1 MRMTVIVVM
10 VMILAMGLGMGL
22 RMCMGFGSGMRLAR
36 SMGSMTVA
44 AVAAL
49 CGVIAWVIVV
59 VSAHGLL
66 GGLVPRI
73 CRQP

>member
-1 MRMTVIVVM
+1 MRITVIVVM
-10 VMILAMGLGMGL
+10 VTGQGLGHGL
-22 RMCMGFGSGMRLAR
+22 EDVHGFRRGHRLAR
-36 SMGSMTVA
+36 SMGSIAVA

-49 CGVIAWVIVV
+49 CSVIAWVIVV

-73 CRQP
+73 CRRP

>member
-1 MRMTVIVVM
+1 MTVIVVM
-10 VMILAMGLGMGL
+10 IAHFGMGL
-22 RMCMGFGSGMRLAR
+22 RMCMGFGAGMRLAR
-36 SMGSMTVA
+36 SMGSITVA

-49 CGVIAWVIVV
+49 CRVIAWVIMV

-66 GGLVPRI
+66 GDLVPRI